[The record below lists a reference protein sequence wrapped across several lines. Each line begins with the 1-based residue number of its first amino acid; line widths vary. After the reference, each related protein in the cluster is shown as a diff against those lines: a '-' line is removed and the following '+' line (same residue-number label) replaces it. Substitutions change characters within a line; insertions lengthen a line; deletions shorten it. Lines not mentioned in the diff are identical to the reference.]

1 MMQTRIR
8 RNNPNATHTD
18 VALTLPISE
27 RAATKVHSPPRKW
40 RNLWRFKSR
49 VVLTLSGRIMPPGEW
64 LGETVYP
71 SREVAEQRALDAVA
85 HFDRQGK
92 TWGEY
97 LGPLHEGQW

>member
-1 MMQTRIR
+1 
-8 RNNPNATHTD
+8 
-18 VALTLPISE
+18 
-27 RAATKVHSPPRKW
+27 
-40 RNLWRFKSR
+40 
-49 VVLTLSGRIMPPGEW
+49 MPPGEW

-85 HFDRQGK
+85 HFDRQGN